1 MTILRTNRLALRP
14 LLPDDAE
21 DYAAMRFHPE
31 VAKWLPPAPGAQQD
45 ESGLVVAAR
54 GTIDR
59 FAASWQARRLAPW
72 GVFLDARLIGH
83 GGLNYVPEF
92 DAVEVLWALHPDA
105 WGKGYA
111 TEVAEAALDY
121 GFGALDLGSIFAI
134 TLEGNTVSQAV
145 MKRIGLTY
153 RKRVDYKGFTDIVWF
168 DIDRAAYAERTST
181 AAR

>member
-1 MTILRTNRLALRP
+1 MTILRTDRLALRP

-31 VAKWLPPAPGAQQD
+31 VAKWLPQAPGAQQ
-45 ESGLVVAAR
+45 EGGPAVAAR
-54 GTIDR
+54 ATIER

-72 GVFLDARLIGH
+72 GIFHDGKLIGH
-83 GGLNYVPEF
+83 GGLNYVSEF
-92 DAVEVLWALHPDA
+92 DAVEVLWALHPEA

-111 TEVAEAALDY
+111 TEVAEAALAY
-121 GFGALDLGSIFAI
+121 GFETLELGSIFAI
-134 TLEGNTVSQAV
+134 TLESNTASQAV

-153 RKRVDYKGFTDIVWF
+153 RKRVDFKGFTDIVWF

>member
-1 MTILRTNRLALRP
+1 MTILRTERLALRP

-21 DYAAMRFHPE
+21 DYATMRFHPE
-31 VAKWLPPAPGAQQD
+31 
-45 ESGLVVAAR
+45 
-54 GTIDR
+54 
-59 FAASWQARRLAPW
+59 
-72 GVFLDARLIGH
+72 
-83 GGLNYVPEF
+83 
-92 DAVEVLWALHPDA
+92 A
-105 WGKGYA
+105 WGQGYA

-134 TLEGNTVSQAV
+134 TFESNLSSQAV

>member
-21 DYAAMRFHPE
+21 DYAAMRFHPD
-31 VAKWLPPAPGAQQD
+31 VARWLPPAPGAQQ
-45 ESGLVVAAR
+45 ESDRVVAAR
-54 GTIDR
+54 ATIDR
-59 FAASWQARRLAPW
+59 FAASWQERRLAPW
-72 GVFLDARLIGH
+72 GIFLDAKLVGH
-83 GGLNYVPEF
+83 GGLNYVAEF
-92 DAVEVLWALHPDA
+92 DAVEVLWALHPEA

-121 GFGALDLGSIFAI
+121 GFGTLDLGSIFAI
-134 TLEGNTVSQAV
+134 TLESNTASQAV

-153 RKRVDYKGFTDIVWF
+153 RKRVDYRGFTDIVWF
-168 DIDRAAYAERTST
+168 DIDRVAYAERTST